1 MSFMG
6 SAIFRGVSVLNWFG
20 DWLPQLALRV
30 LLAWEFW
37 EAGVEKYHGANWFA
51 DIQDRFPFPFSVV
64 PVDLSWKLATWTEL
78 TAPLLLVLG
87 LGTRLAGI
95 ALLVLTVV
103 AIASVHWPSQWHSL
117 GDLLKGYVITDDGY
131 GNFKLPLLFM
141 AMLLPLIFSGP
152 GRLSMDRL
160 LERWYT
166 ARRRV

>member
-1 MSFMG
+1 MSFLG
-6 SAIFRGVSVLNWFG
+6 STIGRAVTVLNWFG
-20 DWLPQLALRV
+20 EWLPQLVLRV

-37 EAGVEKYHGANWFA
+37 EAGVQKYRGANWFA
-51 DIQDRFPFPFSVV
+51 DIQDRFPFPFSAV

-95 ALLVLTVV
+95 ALLVLTIV
-103 AIASVHWPSQWHSL
+103 ATASVHWPSEWHSF
-117 GDLLKGYVITDDGY
+117 GDLLKGYVISDDGY

-160 LERWYT
+160 LERWYW
-166 ARRRV
+166 ARHRV